1 MGQVVSSIEDSERMK
16 TQKVAVVIPCF
27 NEEAGIASVI
37 KGFDPQKLLQNGYE
51 LELIVVDNNSSDHT
65 AAVARAAGAR
75 VISEGQK
82 GKGNALRAGFSNLTP
97 DTAYVVMLDGDDTY
111 NPKEIVRML
120 EPLRSDFCDVVIG
133 SRLGGKM
140 LDKSMHT
147 FNRLGNWM
155 YTMLVRQ
162 FYRASVTDVLTG
174 YFAWKREVI
183 DELTPHLQSPGFA
196 IEMEMITKMAR
207 LGYEIYSV
215 PISYHPRSGES
226 NLHPIRDGYRIL
238 KMFLK
243 NLFWSPE
250 PLAQPEPLTE
260 AEIVSET

>member
-1 MGQVVSSIEDSERMK
+1 MHNDL
-16 TQKVAVVIPCF
+16 QKIAVVIPCF

-37 KGFDPQKLLQNGYE
+37 RGFDRHDLRRNGY
-51 LELIVVDNNSSDHT
+51 LLDIIVVDNNSSDNT
-65 AAVARAAGAR
+65 ATVAHSAGAR
-75 VISEGQK
+75 VISEPLK
-82 GKGNALRAGFSNLTP
+82 GKGNALRTGFSGITD

-111 NPKEIVRML
+111 NPKEIIRMI
-120 EPLRSDFCDVVIG
+120 EPLRNNFCDVIIG

-140 LDKSMHT
+140 HDNSMHT
-147 FNRLGNWM
+147 FNRFGNWL

-174 YFAWKREVI
+174 YFAWKKAVI
-183 DELTPHLQSPGFA
+183 EELAPHLQSPGFA

-238 KMFLK
+238 KMFIK
-243 NLFWSPE
+243 NLRWDPE
-250 PLAQPEPLTE
+250 TPISTDMIASEPEI
-260 AEIVSET
+260 ASEL